1 LCSLLKEINQYMIA
15 PLAKFIDWYVL
26 QCAWTL
32 RLKSVRK
39 WNVPNAILAE
49 ALEFLNGPDF
59 IPSESKPAKI
69 EFNREFNC
77 DKPGVHFKFPA
88 PRPCE
93 FAENN
98 IVDGRF

>member
-1 LCSLLKEINQYMIA
+1 LLLLCSLLEKINQYMIA
-15 PLAKFIDWYVL
+15 PLARFVDWYVL

-39 WNVPNAILAE
+39 WNVPNAKLAE

-69 EFNREFNC
+69 EFNR
-77 DKPGVHFKFPA
+77 DKPDMQFKFPTR
-88 PRPCE
+88 RPCE

-98 IVDGRF
+98 IVDR